1 MPASPHLVLLGG
13 GHAMLPSLA
22 RARDWTEAGFEV
34 TLIDPQRYLYYSGMV
49 PECLGGV
56 YEEEEIRIDLARLAR
71 EAGVTHVQ
79 ARAQNIDPAARTVTT
94 DTGESL
100 SYDLL
105 AADVGSANP
114 AVPDS
119 AIATKPIARIR
130 PLAARIGDVLT
141 DPSASLRLVV
151 VGGGAAGV
159 EVALNVTGRFEGAG
173 RLGDLDL
180 TVIEQ
185 ADHLLPGFPAGM
197 RADVTERL
205 RCRGATVA
213 PNTTVTTVAPTEDGT
228 THVETDAPSTQ
239 TADAVLWATG
249 TVGPPLFR
257 ESPLPT
263 DERGFVRVRS
273 SLQAVSHPRIFAA
286 GDCASIEGRDLAR
299 VGVHAVKQ
307 GSTLRTNLHRALKA
321 LAAGDT
327 SLQTLSLNSFR
338 PYPLTPLILSTGA
351 ADGLWTA
358 GSAWAAHPWLL
369 RLKHGIDRRWIRR
382 YAPEQWD
389 AASWRDLIGA
399 ESAAQAHSS

>member
-22 RARDWTEAGFEV
+22 RARDWTDAGAEV

-49 PECLGGV
+49 PEYLGGV
-56 YEEEEIRIDLARLAR
+56 YEEEEIRVDLARLTQA
-71 EAGVTHVQ
+71 AGVTHVQ
-79 ARAQNIDPAARTVTT
+79 AQAQTIDPAARTVTT
-94 DTGESL
+94 DAGEQH

-114 AVPDS
+114 AVPES

-130 PLAARIGDVLT
+130 PLAARIGDILA
-141 DPSASLRLVV
+141 DPSSSLRLVV

-159 EVALNVTGRFEGAG
+159 EVALNVTGRFEGAN

-180 TVIEQ
+180 TVVEQ
-185 ADHLLPGFPAGM
+185 ADRLLPGFPAGM
-197 RADVTERL
+197 RGNVTERL
-205 RCRGATVA
+205 RRRGGTV
-213 PNTTVTTVAPTEDGT
+213 NTGTTVTTIASTENGT
-228 THVETDAPSTQ
+228 TRVETDAPSSQ

-257 ESPLPT
+257 DSPLPT
-263 DERGFVRVRS
+263 DDRGFVRVRS
-273 SLQAVSHPRIFAA
+273 SLQAVSHPHIFAA
-286 GDCASIEGRDLAR
+286 GDCAAIEGRDLAR

-307 GSTLRTNLHRALKA
+307 GPTLRTNLHRALKA

-327 SLQTLSLNSFR
+327 ALQTLSLDSFR

-358 GSAWAAHPWLL
+358 GRAWAAHPWLL

-382 YAPEQWD
+382 YAPDQWG